1 MCSYCSRLK
10 NLWQTVR
17 VSRSTELSVTTD
29 DLLRT
34 TFAGGQFLAD
44 LRRENKIG
52 IRLDF
57 AAPETNDTN
66 LDVKTNSENCCFW
79 VRFYRVRQL
88 EKKRK
93 IENLVDCPK
102 KRKPVRASREK
113 VLTEKIFLTDFLRFW
128 AEFWGWKCAKRKQ
141 KVHFLTNSL
150 VLKNCWNSD
159 CLKIFAGIW
168 VEQKIRQKLI
178 EKIKK
183 NKKEKRIFVKLR
195 QFSTACQLT
204 ENVVSRICS
213 LYHEIK
219 TFGNEQAP
227 RS

>member
-1 MCSYCSRLK
+1 MIYCG
-10 NLWQTVR
+10 Q
-17 VSRSTELSVTTD
+17 
-29 DLLRT
+29 LLR
-34 TFAGGQFLAD
+34 AD
-44 LRRENKIG
+44 NFSQILERKTKQEYDSISLHRKLMTRIWTWKQ
-52 IRLDF
+52 ILDSLSF
-57 AAPETNDTN
+57 G
-66 LDVKTNSENCCFW
+66 NCCFCAS
-79 VRFYRVRQL
+79 FYTVRQF

-159 CLKIFAGIW
+159 CLKISAGIW
-168 VEQKIRQKLI
+168 VEQKIRQKLT

-195 QFSTACQLT
+195 QFSKA
-204 ENVVSRICS
+204 
-213 LYHEIK
+213 
-219 TFGNEQAP
+219 
-227 RS
+227 

>member
-17 VSRSTELSVTTD
+17 AFRSTGLSVTTD

-44 LRRENKIG
+44 FRRENKIG

-79 VRFYRVRQL
+79 VRFYTVRQL

-113 VLTEKIFLTDFLRFW
+113 VLTQKIFLTDFLRFW
-128 AEFWGWKCAKRKQ
+128 AEFWGWKSAKRKQ
-141 KVHFLTNSL
+141 QVHFLTNSL
-150 VLKNCWNSD
+150 VLKNCWNSV
-159 CLKIFAGIW
+159 CLKNFVGIW
-168 VEQKIRQKLI
+168 V
-178 EKIKK
+178 
-183 NKKEKRIFVKLR
+183 
-195 QFSTACQLT
+195 
-204 ENVVSRICS
+204 
-213 LYHEIK
+213 
-219 TFGNEQAP
+219 
-227 RS
+227 